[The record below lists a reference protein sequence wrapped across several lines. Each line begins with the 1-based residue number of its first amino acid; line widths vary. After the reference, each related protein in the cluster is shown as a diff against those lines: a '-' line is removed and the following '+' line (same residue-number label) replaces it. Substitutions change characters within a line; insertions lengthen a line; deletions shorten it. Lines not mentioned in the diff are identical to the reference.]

1 MKVGEIMELD
11 FYDVNTDLKAV
22 TDSICYS
29 LGDIFYRYSK
39 YLSPNDEK
47 SIQINLKLLKTK
59 VALLNDIYSIYK
71 SKINY
76 NRSYAIDILI
86 ECYETTIRR
95 LDMPSTDYSVELIK
109 EQQERFL
116 DVCDQ
121 LQKFFH

>member
-1 MKVGEIMELD
+1 MELD

-47 SIQINLKLLKTK
+47 SIQINLKLLKNK

-95 LDMPSTDYSVELIK
+95 LDRPSTDYSVELIK

>member
-1 MKVGEIMELD
+1 MGEIMELD

-29 LGDIFYRYSK
+29 LSDIFYRYSE
-39 YLSPNDEK
+39 YLSPSDEK
-47 SIQINLKLLKTK
+47 SIQVNLKLLNTK
-59 VALLNDIYSIYK
+59 LALLSDIYSIYRP
-71 SKINY
+71 KINY

-86 ECYETTIRR
+86 ECCKTTIRR
-95 LDMPSTDYSVELIK
+95 IDMPSTGYSVELIE
-109 EQQERFL
+109 EQRERFL

>member
-121 LQKFFH
+121 LQKIFH

>member
-1 MKVGEIMELD
+1 MGEIMELD

>member
-1 MKVGEIMELD
+1 MGEIMELD

-95 LDMPSTDYSVELIK
+95 LDRPSTDYSVELIK

>member
-1 MKVGEIMELD
+1 MELD
-11 FYDVNTDLKAV
+11 FYDVNTDLKTV

-95 LDMPSTDYSVELIK
+95 LDMPSTDYSAELIK

>member
-11 FYDVNTDLKAV
+11 FYDVNKDLKII

-29 LGDIFYRYSK
+29 LSDIFYRYSK
-39 YLSPNDEK
+39 YLSPYDEK
-47 SIQINLKLLKTK
+47 SIQANLKLLEAKIT
-59 VALLNDIYSIYK
+59 LLNNICSIYE

-76 NRSYAIDILI
+76 HRSYAITILI
-86 ECYETTIRR
+86 ECYETTVRR
-95 LDMPSTDYSVELIK
+95 ISIPSTAYSVELME

-121 LQKFFH
+121 LQKFFR

>member
-11 FYDVNTDLKAV
+11 FYDINTDLKAV